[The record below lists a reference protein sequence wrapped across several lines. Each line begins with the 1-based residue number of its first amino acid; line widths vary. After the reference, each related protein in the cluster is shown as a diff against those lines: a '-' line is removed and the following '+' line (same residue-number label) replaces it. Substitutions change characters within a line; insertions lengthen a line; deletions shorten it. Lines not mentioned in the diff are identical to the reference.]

1 MTKTHQLIQIF
12 LFISFIVGL
21 SACKKVQNNTEDF
34 GRTILFVSN
43 RDGNDEIYA
52 MRDDST
58 DLIRLT
64 NNAVPDGRATWSAD
78 GLFIAYASGNAGT
91 RDIYIMD
98 ANPGR
103 VVKHIRPDLPLKRDR
118 SIRKDPRFI
127 EIVSYI
133 EDVMEGT
140 IQ

>member
-1 MTKTHQLIQIF
+1 MKQISNGGKRPMKIF

-21 SACKKVQNNTEDF
+21 SACKKEQNNTEDL

-52 MRDDST
+52 MNIDST
-58 DLIRLT
+58 NLIRLT

-78 GLFIAYASGNAGT
+78 GQFIAYASGNAGT

-98 ANPGR
+98 ANGQNVRNLTNTPAADEDW
-103 VVKHIRPDLPLKRDR
+103 PDSSP
-118 SIRKDPRFI
+118 
-127 EIVSYI
+127 
-133 EDVMEGT
+133 T
-140 IQ
+140 